1 MLSNAPMQ
9 EKSLC
14 IVSLS
19 WIHWRLFCA
28 LKPEMRRN
36 FNIFVI
42 TMPLCRICLLL
53 LSNQNCGWAI
63 ICPLCVALKGS
74 CHRLTCN
81 IQNPCGLEC
90 GMSAVCTRNTE
101 TVWLFFFPIPNIWA
115 VIFCYAVSLEQFLGN
130 RWGVGKCFYLFLRP
144 TKLCGA
150 GTTVCG
156 DGK

>member
-101 TVWLFFFPIPNIWA
+101 TVWLFFFSNSK
-115 VIFCYAVSLEQFLGN
+115 YMGSDFL
-130 RWGVGKCFYLFLRP
+130 
-144 TKLCGA
+144 LCGFSRA
-150 GTTVCG
+150 IFGEQMRGREMLLSLFTTNQTMWCG
-156 DGK
+156 DYSVWGW